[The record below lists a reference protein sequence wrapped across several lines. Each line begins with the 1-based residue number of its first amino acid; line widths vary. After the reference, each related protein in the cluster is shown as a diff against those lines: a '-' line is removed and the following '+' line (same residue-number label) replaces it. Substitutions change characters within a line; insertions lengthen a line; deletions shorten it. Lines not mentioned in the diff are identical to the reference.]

1 MTRILYQLLFTLL
14 GLLVSISAQPQ
25 TNHDYLIYVSK
36 TFDDH
41 STHLNGFYS
50 QYWVKQAP
58 LLRESAIKQLKSSSL
73 CEKNNYGSLVL
84 NIEPHLFYN
93 PLLGTLYGSIK
104 TTIYSSEPKVIK
116 SFLSEDEIKSR
127 LDVLPEKN
135 IGLLFDKL
143 ILKLQDQIKNEVMI
157 NQYLKQKNIKPIEGT
172 FCLVLD

>member
-14 GLLVSISAQPQ
+14 GLLATISAQPE

-84 NIEPHLFYN
+84 NIEPRLFYN

-104 TTIYSSEPKVIK
+104 TTIYSSELKIIK

>member
-1 MTRILYQLLFTLL
+1 
-14 GLLVSISAQPQ
+14 
-25 TNHDYLIYVSK
+25 
-36 TFDDH
+36 
-41 STHLNGFYS
+41 
-50 QYWVKQAP
+50 
-58 LLRESAIKQLKSSSL
+58 
-73 CEKNNYGSLVL
+73 
-84 NIEPHLFYN
+84 
-93 PLLGTLYGSIK
+93 LGTLYGSIK

>member
-14 GLLVSISAQPQ
+14 GLLASISAQPQ

-104 TTIYSSEPKVIK
+104 TIIYSSELKIIK

>member
-14 GLLVSISAQPQ
+14 GLSASISAQPQ

-41 STHLNGFYS
+41 STHLNGLYS

-104 TTIYSSEPKVIK
+104 TTIYSSELKVIK

>member
-14 GLLVSISAQPQ
+14 GLLASISAQPQ

-84 NIEPHLFYN
+84 NIKPHLFYN

>member
-14 GLLVSISAQPQ
+14 GLLASISAQPQ

-58 LLRESAIKQLKSSSL
+58 LLRESALKQLKSSSL

-104 TTIYSSEPKVIK
+104 TNIYSSEPKVIK

>member
-14 GLLVSISAQPQ
+14 GLLASISAQPQ

-73 CEKNNYGSLVL
+73 CEKNNYGWLIL

-104 TTIYSSEPKVIK
+104 TTIYSSELKVIK